1 MKNRI
6 VCVMICLSV
15 MLSAYSDL
23 SQWAL
28 YGVKLGGFNNKG
40 FSDGLAVFK
49 DYKLKMCG
57 AINRAG
63 EVVIEAQ
70 FKDLSDFENGMAVA
84 SLSYNQKGIINTRG
98 EWLLQ
103 PVYKDI
109 KKDEDH
115 RGVYIVT
122 DENYNE
128 GLFYNGRMVIPT
140 DAGYNIST
148 WNFPF
153 VECDKIGDNMY
164 LNILT
169 GERWDYV
176 FRKGSLFVA
185 SNLYVENSE
194 EKYGYYKL
202 DGSRIDVSKNNI
214 SSQGLTPYKDNET
227 KLYGLKRAKTG
238 DIVVPAQYKEMYG
251 IWINDVIVAKDGQT
265 NIILDAYGREIPSLS
280 HKPNLALHYFEKNY
294 IIAQYADVC
303 GLYDYKGNV
312 ILPEK
317 YEIISCCYDMPGD
330 WYSVKPLGED
340 NYKLFNA
347 AAGKFYESG
356 TYSDGMLKIND
367 TQNQKSYYVNVA
379 TGQIIDKNFDH
390 AGEFSEGVAWVMFK
404 GNKYGDFIDK
414 NGKVVFTGSEQCN
427 PEMYSKFSEGVVKA
441 KDETNYVDGYIY
453 NPLGSGDY
461 VYKQKSGQ
469 DDFVYRCYIKGSKE
483 FEKENYAY
491 AKEYYYRIMMCAPE
505 EYRAIS
511 AYASCLYNMGY
522 YEEAIEAYS
531 MALDINPNDE
541 HSKKWRDSA
550 QSIVDAQWA
559 AEQEAQEVAQNQQ
572 STTFWDALGSFCTFL
587 GNAMGG
593 YTGSYSYDNSFS
605 TSYSSGSSS
614 VGAGNYQSEYDRW
627 EQRAKSNYETLTNLG
642 YSASNKRNDKSGSTG
657 QSMNTGNYVMQKK
670 ALRDA
675 QREMRNIRQ
684 KAARAGV
691 HITQSKWET
700 ATVNY

>member
-1 MKNRI
+1 MKRRVI
-6 VCVMICLSV
+6 YAIFCLSV
-15 MLSAYSDL
+15 VLSAYSNL
-23 SQWAL
+23 NQWAL

-49 DYKLKMCG
+49 DNKIKKYG

-70 FKDLSDFENGMAVA
+70 FESLSDFENGMAIA
-84 SLSYNQKGIINTRG
+84 TLSYEQMGIVNTHG

-103 PVYKDI
+103 PEYRSI
-109 KKDEDH
+109 KRDEEH
-115 RGVYIVT
+115 PGVYEVLK
-122 DENYNE
+122 DWGES

-185 SNLYVENSE
+185 SNLYVEDSE

-227 KLYGLKRAKTG
+227 KLYGLKHAKTG
-238 DIVVPAQYKEMYG
+238 EVVVPAQYKEMYG
-251 IWINDVIVAKDGQT
+251 IWINDLIVAKDGLT
-265 NIILDAYGREIPSLS
+265 NIIMDALGRLIPSLS
-280 HKPNLALHYFEKNY
+280 NKPHLSLHSFEKNY
-294 IIAQYADVC
+294 IISQYIGVC
-303 GLYDYKGNV
+303 GLYDYKGNE

-330 WYSVKPLGED
+330 WYLTKLIDEED
-340 NYKLFNA
+340 YKLFNA
-347 AAGKFYESG
+347 AARKFYEYGS
-356 TYSDGMLKIND
+356 YSDGMLNIADKQND
-367 TQNQKSYYVNVA
+367 KYYYVNVA
-379 TGQIIDKNFDH
+379 TGEIIDKNIKMAAD
-390 AGEFSEGVAWVMFK
+390 FSEGLAWVMIE
-404 GNKYGDFIDK
+404 GEKYGSFIDK
-414 NGKVVFTGSEQCN
+414 KGKIVLRGSEECN
-427 PEMYSKFSEGVVKA
+427 PEYYTKFSEGVVAA
-441 KDETNYVDGYIY
+441 KDEANYVYGYIY

-483 FEKENYAY
+483 FEKENYAQ
-491 AKEYYYRIMMCAPE
+491 AKEYFYHIMMCAPE

-587 GNAMGG
+587 GNALGS
-593 YTGSYSYDNSFS
+593 YTSSYSYDNTFS
-605 TSYSSGSSS
+605 ASYTSSASS
-614 VGAGNYQSEYDRW
+614 VNAGNYQAEYSRW
-627 EQRAKSNYETLTNLG
+627 EQRARSNYETLTNLG
-642 YSASNKRNDKSGSTG
+642 YSATNKRNDKSGSTG

-691 HITQSKWET
+691 NIAQSKWET

>member
-1 MKNRI
+1 MKRRVI
-6 VCVMICLSV
+6 YAIFCLSV
-15 MLSAYSDL
+15 VLSAYSNL
-23 SQWAL
+23 NQWAL

-49 DYKLKMCG
+49 DYKIKKCG

-70 FKDLSDFENGMAVA
+70 FEDLSDFENGMAIA
-84 SLSYNQKGIINTRG
+84 TLSYGQMGIVNTRG

-103 PVYKDI
+103 PEYRSI
-109 KKDEDH
+109 KRDEEH
-115 RGVYIVT
+115 PGVYVVLK
-122 DENYNE
+122 DWGES

-140 DAGYNIST
+140 DAAYDIST

-153 VECDKIGDNMY
+153 VRCDKIGDDME

-169 GERWDYV
+169 GEKWDYV

-185 SNLYVENSE
+185 SNLYVEDSE

-202 DGSRIDVSKNNI
+202 DGSRINVSKNNI

-227 KLYGLKRAKTG
+227 KLYGLKHAKTG
-238 DIVVPAQYKEMYG
+238 EVVVPAQYKEMYG
-251 IWINDVIVAKDGQT
+251 IWINDVIVAKDGLT
-265 NIILDAYGREIPSLS
+265 NIIMDAHGRVIPSLS
-280 HKPNLALHYFEKNY
+280 NKPNLALHYFEKNY

-317 YEIISCCYDMPGD
+317 YDIISCRYDIPGD
-330 WYSVKPLGED
+330 WYSVKPLDED

-347 AAGKFYESG
+347 VAGKFYEYGS
-356 TYSDGMLKIND
+356 YSDGMLNIADKQND
-367 TQNQKSYYVNVA
+367 KYYYVNVA
-379 TGQIIDKNFDH
+379 TGEIIDKNIKMAAD
-390 AGEFSEGVAWVMFK
+390 FSEGLAWVMIE
-404 GNKYGDFIDK
+404 GEKYGSFIDK
-414 NGKVVFTGSEQCN
+414 KGKIVLRGSEQCN

-441 KDETNYVDGYIY
+441 EDETNYVDGYIY
-453 NPLGSGDY
+453 NPLGSGSY

-483 FEKENYAY
+483 FEKENYAQ
-491 AKEYYYRIMMCAPE
+491 AKEYFYHIMMCAPE

-572 STTFWDALGSFCTFL
+572 SSTFWDALGSFCTFL
-587 GNAMGG
+587 GNALGG
-593 YTGSYSYDNSFS
+593 YTSSYSYDNTFSASYTSS
-605 TSYSSGSSS
+605 TSS
-614 VGAGNYQSEYDRW
+614 VNAGNYQAEYSRW
-627 EQRAKSNYETLTNLG
+627 EQRARSNYETLTNLG
-642 YSASNKRNDKSGSTG
+642 YSATNKRNDKSGSTG

-691 HITQSKWET
+691 NIAQSKWET